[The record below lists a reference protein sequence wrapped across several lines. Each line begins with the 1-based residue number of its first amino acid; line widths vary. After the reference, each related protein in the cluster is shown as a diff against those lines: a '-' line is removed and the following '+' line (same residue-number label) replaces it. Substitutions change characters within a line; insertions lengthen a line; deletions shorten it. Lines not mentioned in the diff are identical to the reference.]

1 MNKPGKRQ
9 IKKEIDLLE
18 IRLEQWR
25 AVAVLSK
32 SYEVSSYIKIG
43 GMSVLLS
50 DNRLLLPIAENSID
64 EMSKL
69 ITEKYNELND
79 LK

>member
-9 IKKEIDLLE
+9 FKKEIDLLE